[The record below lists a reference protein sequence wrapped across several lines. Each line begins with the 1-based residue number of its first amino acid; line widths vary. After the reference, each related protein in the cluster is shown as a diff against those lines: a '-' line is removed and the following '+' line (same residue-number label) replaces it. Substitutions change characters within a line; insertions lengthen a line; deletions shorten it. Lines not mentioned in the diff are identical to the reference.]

1 MDVYQGADDAIKR
14 MNRRNIRAFD
24 TLRLMKADEINILRK
39 VKKVY
44 DDSAEYARELYYEV
58 AVDAYIVAMIQAHK
72 TNAEATRDVE
82 KVIDLDWVDELL
94 EETDFVTLYQF
105 MNEKDRKAERLAE
118 AMEAVERRNDE
129 IDKALRW
136 WTVQV
141 GQYAVNTVDRARL
154 EAFRRAGV
162 KKVRWNTEKD
172 ERVCDK
178 CDPLDGKVFDIEEV
192 PPKMHINCRCY
203 LTIALMEE

>member
-44 DDSAEYARELYYEV
+44 DDSAEFARQLYYEV
-58 AVDAYIVAMIQAHK
+58 AVEAYIVAMIQAHK
-72 TNAEATRDVE
+72 TNAKATRDVE

-141 GQYAVNTVDRARL
+141 GQYAVNVTDEARL
-154 EAFRRAGV
+154 EAFKRASI
-162 KKVRWNTEKD
+162 KKVRWNEMPD
-172 ERVCDK
+172 ERVCPQ
-178 CDPLDGKVFDIEEV
+178 CHALNGQVFPIEKA
-192 PPKMHINCRCY
+192 PKKQHYGCRCWY
-203 LTIALMEE
+203 TPVFED